1 MYLCLL
7 NHPRVVGFLLDS
19 RCRYGTVSSHPLVS
33 HETKHETK
41 STRLFLSKKSEDQQ
55 NLNDDNLHRT
65 MKKAGMTF
73 FFALGLTMST
83 TLYSIHDAQA
93 APPVAVIAEELG
105 YFPVRNQEDEIVYVP
120 ARVKRESSEQDILLA
135 RALQKSGAT
144 MFGTYW
150 CPHTSRQKEL
160 FGRQAWEM
168 IPYVECAPQGWKAKP
183 AVCLAQKVD
192 GYPTWVFTKTGQRLS
207 GERPLEQ
214 IAEQVHFSGYSAE
227 LETDLPVPIGSACK
241 LKK

>member
-1 MYLCLL
+1 MKGSILRISEPETPDSGNDYGLITGRLC
-7 NHPRVVGFLLDS
+7 P
-19 RCRYGTVSSHPLVS
+19 
-33 HETKHETK
+33 K
-41 STRLFLSKKSEDQQ
+41 STSNRSGNCFRTPPKSIQILDQQ